1 MLDSRPYPPSLEPLI
16 RLLDGE
22 GRTLI
27 KQLQSSTGGK
37 AEGSNSKYDLAY
49 APWRD
54 TPAGRM
60 SGSGSRNQ
68 QGRGRGQGKKRR
80 ESSSDSDDSSGIS
93 DPGYLDSD
101 ELSDEDGGGDQD
113 DDDDDDNDD
122 DGDDDDD
129 DGDDRRTRVSAKGS
143 RAVKDPSS
151 ISKRSES
158 AAFTLL

>member
-1 MLDSRPYPPSLEPLI
+1 VSDSRPYPPSLEPLI
-16 RLLDGE
+16 RLLEGE

-49 APWRD
+49 NPWRD
-54 TPAGRM
+54 TPAGRL

-68 QGRGRGQGKKRR
+68 QGRGQGKKRR

-101 ELSDEDGGGDQD
+101 ELSDDDGGGDQD
-113 DDDDDDNDD
+113 DDDDDNDD
-122 DGDDDDD
+122 DGD
-129 DGDDRRTRVSAKGS
+129 GDDRRGRVSAKGS
-143 RAVKDPSS
+143 RAVKGPSS

-158 AAFTLL
+158 AALTLL

>member
-16 RLLDGE
+16 RLLEGE

-37 AEGSNSKYDLAY
+37 AEGSNSKYDRAY

-60 SGSGSRNQ
+60 SGSRNQ
-68 QGRGRGQGKKRR
+68 QGRGQGQGKKRR

-113 DDDDDDNDD
+113 DDDDDDDN
-122 DGDDDDD
+122 DDDDD
-129 DGDDRRTRVSAKGS
+129 RRVRAKGS
-143 RAVKDPSS
+143 RAVKGPSS

-158 AAFTLL
+158 AVFPLL

>member
-1 MLDSRPYPPSLEPLI
+1 MLDSRSYPPSLETLI
-16 RLLDGE
+16 RLLEGE

-27 KQLQSSTGGK
+27 KRLQSSTGGK
-37 AEGSNSKYDLAY
+37 AEGSNSKYDRAY

-54 TPAGRM
+54 TPARRM
-60 SGSGSRNQ
+60 SGSRNQ
-68 QGRGRGQGKKRR
+68 QGQGRGQGQGKKRR

-113 DDDDDDNDD
+113 DDDDNDD
-122 DGDDDDD
+122 DGDDGD
-129 DGDDRRTRVSAKGS
+129 DDRRARVSAKGS
-143 RAVKDPSS
+143 RAVKGPSS

-158 AAFTLL
+158 AVFTLL